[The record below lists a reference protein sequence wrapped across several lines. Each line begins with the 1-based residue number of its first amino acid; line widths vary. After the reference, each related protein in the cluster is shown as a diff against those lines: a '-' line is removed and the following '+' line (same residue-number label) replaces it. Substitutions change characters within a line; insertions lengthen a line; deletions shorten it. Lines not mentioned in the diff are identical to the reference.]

1 MTRKTTPASPL
12 IGVVPN
18 GRTVSDEAKA
28 NIGRHTKITHAV
40 NQKPLNQLQVLDKS
54 MAELSLME
62 YAALMWPTLEPGR
75 EMKRGWAVEAIC
87 EHLEAVT
94 YGYIKK
100 LLVNVP
106 PGMMKSLLVQVIW
119 PSWEW
124 GPRNM
129 PWLRYVS
136 ASYSE
141 SLTIRDNRRARQLI
155 ESEMYQALWGDR
167 FHLSSDQNAKVKYEN
182 NHKGFRIATSVGG
195 TATGERGDRFIIDDP
210 HNVKTAESEVD
221 LESKAQWFTE
231 VVPSRVND
239 LDESAFIV
247 IMQRVHERDTSG
259 LILDSGLPYTHL
271 ELPMEF
277 EADRR
282 CHTVLIPEGVKRID
296 PPQRQM
302 NTEFTDPRTEDQE
315 LLFPE
320 RFTAKGVADLKLT
333 LSAWGG
339 EYAIA
344 GQLQQRPAPRGGGMF
359 KREAVGE
366 YLDVAPANCVWVRG
380 WDIAGS
386 TRKTSPF
393 TAGIKLGRTPQGTY
407 VVAHVVRERK
417 EIEQAEK
424 LIVDTAIDDGF
435 GVKQDLPQDPG
446 SAGKSQKA
454 HLGKALDGYDFSIT
468 PESGEKSD
476 RAIPVA
482 SQWNNGNV
490 KLVRGPWNDAFLN
503 EAASFPRGTF
513 KDQID
518 GLSRAYQR
526 LVTQPNRS
534 PAEGPIEV
542 PSGGVDGEF
551 EETDVEDHVED
562 PLYG

>member
-1 MTRKTTPASPL
+1 MTRITTPQSPL
-12 IGVVPN
+12 IGVEPN
-18 GRTVSDEAKA
+18 GRTLSAESRAKIA
-28 NIGRHTKITHAV
+28 QHTKITHAV
-40 NQKPLNQLQVLDKS
+40 NNTPLNQLEVLNKS
-54 MAELSLME
+54 MAELSLMD
-62 YAALMWPTLEPGR
+62 YAKLMWSVLEPGR
-75 EMKRGWAVEAIC
+75 EMKEGWAVRAIC

-100 LLVNVP
+100 LLINVP

-129 PWLRYVS
+129 PHLRYVS

-141 SLTIRDNRRARQLI
+141 SLTIRDNRRARMLI
-155 ESEMYQALWGDR
+155 ESEIYQTLWGER
-167 FHLSSDQNAKVKYEN
+167 FHLASDQNAKVKYEN

-210 HNVKTAESEVD
+210 HNVKTAESEAD
-221 LESKAQWFTE
+221 LEGKAQWFTE

-239 LDESAFIV
+239 LEESAFIV

-277 EADRR
+277 ESSRR
-282 CHTVLIPEGVKRID
+282 CHTVLIPPGVARVD
-296 PPQRQM
+296 PPLREM
-302 NTEFTDPRTEDQE
+302 RTEFIDPRTVEDE

-320 RFTAKGVADLKLT
+320 RFGAKGVADLKNT

-339 EYAIA
+339 DYAIS

-359 KREAVGE
+359 KRDACGE
-366 YLDVAPANCVWVRG
+366 PVDFAPPQCEWVRG

-393 TAGIKLGRTPQGTY
+393 TAGVKLGRAPDGTY
-407 VVAHVVRERK
+407 YIGHVVRERM
-417 EIEQAEK
+417 EIERAEQ
-424 LIVDTAIDDGF
+424 LIVDTTKDDGYH
-435 GVKQDLPQDPG
+435 VKQDLPQDPG

-454 HLGKALDGYDFSIT
+454 HLGKALDGYTFSIT
-468 PESGEKSD
+468 PETGEKSD
-476 RAIPVA
+476 RAVPVA

-490 KLVRGPWNDAFLN
+490 RLVKGAWNEPFLA
-503 EAASFPRGTF
+503 ELASFPRGTF
-513 KDQID
+513 KDQVD
-518 GLSRAYQR
+518 ALSRAYSR
-526 LVTQPNRS
+526 FMLTPTVGVPV
-534 PAEGPIEV
+534 GPREIAAV
-542 PSGGVDGEF
+542 GSDF
-551 EETDVEDHVED
+551 TYQDNEERVK
-562 PLYG
+562 YW